1 MASKKVGRQGSE
13 KQEAAGWD
21 QLTWDDVRAWAGSRD
36 LEKGRS
42 YKSRVSQLG
51 ITADGR
57 LLAWVTGTRR
67 YVTTAR
73 LMAKGKPV
81 SECSCPLQIDGCKHG
96 VAVVLAFLD
105 VLSQKKS
112 VPTALDNDPRWK
124 NLREGAAEDSDDD
137 FEEDESGDDGST
149 MDSGDDFEGDGDDD
163 FGHVDERSANRIRRR
178 QEPAERTPSKPKK
191 SEAGLREFLQSKSA
205 DQLIDLLM
213 GCAERD
219 HEFRAVL
226 REQQALLGGKITKL
240 VQEARREIAGVTAEP
255 ASANSW
261 DDDDSLPNYDG
272 VQRRLRTLLDAGH
285 ADEVVELGRELLTRG
300 LEQVGQAHDEGETC
314 VRLAESLEVVF
325 QAVVKSSLAPHQKL
339 LYAIDAVLLDDYDIV
354 HHANMVLDSDWP
366 SADWSLVADELANR
380 LRTFPT
386 QMTED
391 SNRSYKRDRLSNWV
405 IQALDSAGRGDEVL
419 TLCESEARTNGSY
432 ERFVKRLLE
441 AKRWDDAERWA
452 REGIANTP
460 GQLSGIIRHLKETL
474 RDIATQ
480 RKDWPRVAA
489 FAADAFFVRPDVESF
504 EQLVK
509 AAHRAKCRD
518 HVETAARQ
526 FLETGVRPVAGTD
539 APSSSS
545 PRSRSRKTSVARNK
559 PKRPDLGDKSKV
571 AESKLA
577 EPTSQP
583 WPLPN
588 LELPEPR
595 ADRSERRWAAP
606 SVSPRRHLNVLLE
619 LALKAKQ
626 PDEILHW
633 FDKLSAPA
641 AGHVGRFGDSFA
653 DRVAT
658 AVAPSHPERSLELWN
673 KLIDTEIAAT
683 SPAHYEI
690 AAGFLRKVR
699 NLLTSLDRTPEWHT
713 RLASLRETQRRK
725 RRLIEILDG
734 LAGRP
739 IVSK

>member
-1 MASKKVGRQGSE
+1 MASKKISRQGSE
-13 KQEAAGWD
+13 NQEAACWE

-42 YKSRVSQLG
+42 YKIRVGQLE

-105 VLSQKKS
+105 VLNQKKS
-112 VPTALDNDPRWK
+112 VPTASDNDKRWK
-124 NLREGAAEDSDDD
+124 VLRNATDNSEDDFDDD
-137 FEEDESGDDGST
+137 EFGDDGST
-149 MDSGDDFEGDGDDD
+149 MDSGDDSEGDGDDD
-163 FGHVDERSANRIRRR
+163 FSHVDQRSANRIRRLL
-178 QEPAERTPSKPKK
+178 ELAERKPSKPKK
-191 SEAGLREFLQSKSA
+191 SEASLREFLQSKSA

-219 HEFRAVL
+219 HAFRAVL
-226 REQQALLGGKITKL
+226 QEQQALLGGKVTKL

-255 ASANSW
+255 AWRNSW
-261 DDDDSLPNYDG
+261 DDEGSLPNYDA

-285 ADEVVELGRELLTRG
+285 ADAVVELGRELLTRG
-300 LEQVGQAHDEGETC
+300 LDQVGQSHDEGETSMA
-314 VRLAESLEVVF
+314 LAESLEVVF

-339 LYAIDAVLLDDYDIV
+339 LYAIDAVLQDDYDTV
-354 HHANMVLDSDWP
+354 HHADMVLDSNWP
-366 SADWSLVADELANR
+366 PADWSLVADDLANR
-380 LRTFPT
+380 LQTFPT
-386 QMTED
+386 QMTQE
-391 SNRSYKRDRLSNWV
+391 STRSYKRDRLSNWL
-405 IQALDSAGRGDEVL
+405 IQALDNAGRGDEVL
-419 TLCESEARTNGSY
+419 ALCESEARTNGSY
-432 ERFVKRLLE
+432 ERLVKQLLD

-452 REGIANTP
+452 RDGIANTP
-460 GQLSGIIRHLKETL
+460 GQLLGIIHNLKETL
-474 RDIATQ
+474 RDIAAQ

-489 FAADAFFVRPDVESF
+489 FAADAFFERPDVEAF

-518 HVETAARQ
+518 QVETAARQ
-526 FLETGVRPVAGTD
+526 FLETGVRPVASTD
-539 APSSSS
+539 SPDSHS
-545 PRSRSRKTSVARNK
+545 PRSRSRKTSVTQD
-559 PKRPDLGDKSKV
+559 KRTPHDLGDKSKIAV
-571 AESKLA
+571 SKLA
-577 EPTSQP
+577 EPTSLP

-588 LELPEPR
+588 LDLPEPR
-595 ADRSERRWAAP
+595 DDRSERRWAAP
-606 SVSPRRHLNVLLE
+606 SASPRRHLDVLLE

-626 PDEILHW
+626 PDKILHW

-641 AGHVGRFGDSFA
+641 TGYGGRFSGTFA

-658 AVAPSHPERSLELWN
+658 AIAPTHPERSLELWN

-683 SPAHYEI
+683 SPSHYEI
-690 AAGFLRKVR
+690 AAGYLRKVR
-699 NLLTSLDRTPEWHT
+699 NLLTSLDRTAEWHT

-734 LAGRP
+734 LTGRP